1 LESAKAALQAQL
13 LRLKHTQ
20 LLAPDNGTITARSAA
35 LGAVVVAGNEM
46 FRLIRQG
53 RLEWRAELTSTELAR
68 VPVGTS
74 VMVVAPGGTQAQGRV
89 RMVAP
94 TVDAQTRL
102 GLVYVDLLGSA
113 GSTKTPLLAHFKPG
127 MYAQGSFVL
136 GKSDALT
143 IAQQAVVV
151 RDGFSY
157 CFQVQPDGRVKQ
169 VKITTGRRVGDASA
183 GMVEVVTGMESSIDA
198 SRTETVRL

>member
-1 LESAKAALQAQL
+1 
-13 LRLKHTQ
+13 
-20 LLAPDNGTITARSAA
+20 
-35 LGAVVVAGNEM
+35 M

-53 RLEWRAELTSTELAR
+53 RLEWRAELTSTELVR
-68 VPVGTS
+68 VPVGTL
-74 VMVVAPGGTQAQGRV
+74 VTVIAPGGAQAQGRV
-89 RMVAP
+89 RMVGP

-113 GSTKTPLLAHFKPG
+113 SASKNPLGTQFKPG

-169 VKITTGRRVGDASA
+169 VKITTGRRIGDASA
-183 GMVEVVTGMESSIDA
+183 GMVEVVDGLPKGAVVVA
-198 SRTETVRL
+198 SGAGFLNDGDIVKTVAAAPLVKSAVRLSAPASAPASAP